1 MELIINTTLFL
12 GILCF
17 IYFWQ
22 NKRDKA
28 EENRFREFV
37 IANKSKDV
45 SQYTEALP
53 SLENEELP
61 AQDEYVDVSEV
72 EPEKLL
78 EAIKKENE
86 NK

>member
-1 MELIINTTLFL
+1 MDLIIITIVFIGTLA
-12 GILCF
+12 F

-45 SQYTEALP
+45 SEYTTALP
-53 SLENEELP
+53 SIDDTPLPKQEEW
-61 AQDEYVDVSEV
+61 QDVTEV

-78 EAIKKENE
+78 EAIKNE
-86 NK
+86 DASN